1 MAKTDLRP
9 QSIKF
14 IGPDGEELTSLPDAA
29 CDAIATMLADY
40 IIAKRRRSENI
51 TPPAAVGLAGNAR
64 HY

>member
-1 MAKTDLRP
+1 MARTDLRQ

-14 IGPDGEELTSLPDAA
+14 LGPDGKELTSRPDAA
-29 CDAIATMLADY
+29 CEAIATMLADY
-40 IIAKRRRSENI
+40 IIAKRRRSENS